1 MNLGEIL
8 ENVQNSDFE
17 RLGEIN
23 DVEVHGLSYDSRLI
37 TSGDLFSV
45 SKVKRTIVMILF
57 MTQSKAVQV
66 RWLWKEKLILIFRKL
81 FLPAAEK

>member
-23 DVEVHGLSYDSRLI
+23 DVEVHGLSYDSRLT

-45 SKVKRTIVMILF
+45 SKVKKTIVMILF

-66 RWLWKEKLILIFRKL
+66 R
-81 FLPAAEK
+81 

>member
-1 MNLGEIL
+1 MKLGEIL
-8 ENVQNSDFE
+8 EKVQNSNFE
-17 RLGEIN
+17 RLGVIN

-37 TSGDLFSV
+37 TIGDLFSV

-66 RWLWKEKLILIFRKL
+66 RWLWKG
-81 FLPAAEK
+81 

>member
-17 RLGEIN
+17 RLGVIN
-23 DVEVHGLSYDSRLI
+23 DVEVHGLSYDSRLT

-66 RWLWKEKLILIFRKL
+66 R
-81 FLPAAEK
+81 

>member
-1 MNLGEIL
+1 MNLSEIL

-57 MTQSKAVQV
+57 MTQSKAAQV
-66 RWLWKEKLILIFRKL
+66 R
-81 FLPAAEK
+81 